1 MNKTIAKPISQVT
14 PTVHHYART
23 FFAAIF
29 GTLAL
34 SLVLV
39 SILVVWANS
48 ILTNTDSYV
57 AAVGPLITKP
67 IVRDFIAQKASDNLI
82 KQAPTQ
88 DLAKM
93 LLGDAEIM
101 GKTDEQLKIS
111 LAPVIKSN
119 IIEVVSTSNFAEL
132 WTSTNRSAHSQ
143 LLAQIKAHKPDLTL
157 DMSASVKAAIA
168 ELKKT
173 KLSQIS
179 DKIGL
184 PEGAGKLNLSGSK
197 IQLAEHYYDL
207 LQTGTI
213 SVVLLMIFLA
223 GLSILLS
230 VHHMKTLRHI
240 LYGSGLIAL
249 FMASALKAPAV
260 VDLKTGDPGMQQLIA
275 TVVGTVFHQLQQAT
289 LFIGLA
295 CIVLAIASKVF
306 ESMAKNK
313 KLAIK

>member
-101 GKTDEQLKIS
+101 GRPMNS
-111 LAPVIKSN
+111 SSFPS
-119 IIEVVSTSNFAEL
+119 
-132 WTSTNRSAHSQ
+132 R
-143 LLAQIKAHKPDLTL
+143 
-157 DMSASVKAAIA
+157 
-168 ELKKT
+168 
-173 KLSQIS
+173 
-179 DKIGL
+179 
-184 PEGAGKLNLSGSK
+184 
-197 IQLAEHYYDL
+197 
-207 LQTGTI
+207 
-213 SVVLLMIFLA
+213 
-223 GLSILLS
+223 
-230 VHHMKTLRHI
+230 R
-240 LYGSGLIAL
+240 
-249 FMASALKAPAV
+249 
-260 VDLKTGDPGMQQLIA
+260 
-275 TVVGTVFHQLQQAT
+275 
-289 LFIGLA
+289 
-295 CIVLAIASKVF
+295 
-306 ESMAKNK
+306 
-313 KLAIK
+313 